1 MSVTNCISRPV
12 DVSQQPVLHVEA
24 RVKNSGDGIIVRT
37 DLIRDEVTEWLMD
50 NFVVLSLGQT
60 ISSFG
65 GLSEPNAQALDSI
78 LVAECSGGNLD
89 SGAYRLKQVQLDV
102 QAYQL
107 RTQSDQQSPQNT
119 QALDES
125 ESGDDVPRARI
136 LALPSH
142 DLDGLWES
150 LEFDQPIQS
159 TLLSAISRMAVS
171 FSARR
176 LDKWTINWNRL
187 ILIWGPPGTGKTS
200 FCRGLAQKLA
210 IRLGK
215 HYPQS
220 KLFEINAHS
229 LGSKFFGESG
239 KLVNRMFESMEL
251 LLEAEEDT
259 FVCVFMDEI
268 ETLAARRDR
277 ALSSNEPF
285 DAIRAVD
292 ALLTG
297 LDKLKEHPNVIV
309 VCTSNLVTA
318 LDQAFLDRVDI
329 KKYIPQL
336 SGRPIYKIYKDC
348 LEELGRHG
356 IIEGASFDVVQVSP
370 NDPQT
375 ALQYVEKPAEQLI
388 LPTFDEM
395 LLHYKMFPD
404 AIPKLLAD
412 AVLES
417 IGLSGRTVRRLP
429 ALSLVLYSNRAQCD
443 IRTAIQALRMG
454 IASECQAMAEAM
466 MADEHPGTAAPNGQ

>member
-1 MSVTNCISRPV
+1 MY
-12 DVSQQPVLHVEA
+12 VSQQPILHVEA
-24 RVKNSGDGIIVRT
+24 RVKNNSDGIIVRT
-37 DLIRDEVTEWLMD
+37 DLVRDEVTQWLID

-65 GLSEPNAQALDSI
+65 GLSEPHAQVLDSI

-89 SGAYRLKQVQLDV
+89 SGAYRLQQVQLDV

-107 RTQSDQQSPQNT
+107 RTQSDQQSPPNT
-119 QALDES
+119 QIFDES
-125 ESGDDVPRARI
+125 GNGDDVPRART
-136 LALPSH
+136 LALPNK

-159 TLLSAISRMAVS
+159 TILSAISRMVS

-200 FCRGLAQKLA
+200 FCRGLAQKLS

-220 KLFEINAHS
+220 KLIEINAHS

-239 KLVNRMFESMEL
+239 KLVNRVLESIEL

-259 FVCVFMDEI
+259 FVCMFMDEI

-329 KKYIPQL
+329 KQYIPQL
-336 SGRPIYKIYKDC
+336 SSRPIYKIYKEC

-356 IIEGASFDVVQVSP
+356 IIEGTSFDVVQVAP
-370 NDPQT
+370 TDPQT
-375 ALQYVEKPAEQLI
+375 ALQYVEQPAEQLI
-388 LPTFDEM
+388 LPTFDDM

-429 ALSLVLYSNRAQCD
+429 ALSLVLYSNRARCD

-454 IASECQAMAEAM
+454 IASECQAMAEAT
-466 MADEHPGTAAPNGQ
+466 MADEHSGTAAPNGQ